1 MINKYPY
8 TDFHEL
14 NLDWILAKV
23 KEFDAKLAQLNNEF
37 AEMKLDFDQIEKD
50 FAQIQREFATILDEV
65 DKAIKEA
72 IEKYVPEYVDLAMDP
87 YIRQLNDALALIT
100 DLQAQVDRWHLD
112 LLQIR
117 LDYEQGDKNVKAEC
131 LGALNSYKFE
141 VLQQIL
147 RLDQRIDDLEWQ
159 LPDIYNLVKGYKT
172 NIAFV
177 IYDVY
182 DAVRYFAYT
191 AIEFTNAGFTA
202 QDLDDL
208 QIEAL
213 DWDVNGYNRLY
224 PPKQCLNPLTGERAD
239 ICSILQD
246 LALFASER
254 TWTALIW
261 DNTWDRD
268 CDTIDG
274 LDLTA
279 FEFDYTDDADPN
291 P

>member
-14 NLDWILAKV
+14 NLDWILKEV
-23 KEFDAKLAQLNNEF
+23 KEFDAKLAELVTQFGEI
-37 AEMKLDFDQIEKD
+37 KIDFQQIQDD
-50 FAQIQREFATILDEV
+50 FADIQREFNQILDEV
-65 DKAIKEA
+65 DAKIRESLST
-72 IEKYVPEYVDLAMDP
+72 YVPEYVDAAMDP
-87 YIRQLNDALALIT
+87 YVRQLNDALAEVETFKQMVLSW
-100 DLQAQVDRWHLD
+100 DQQ
-112 LLQIR
+112 LLQLR
-117 LDYEQGDKNVKAEC
+117 LDYEQGDRNVKAEC
-131 LGALNSYKFE
+131 LGALNAYKFE
-141 VLQQIL
+141 VLQQII
-147 RLDQRIDDLEWQ
+147 RLDNRIDDLEFQ

-208 QIEAL
+208 GIEAL

-224 PPKQCLNPLTGERAD
+224 PPQQCLNPLTGVRAS

>member
-1 MINKYPY
+1 MIDKYPY

-14 NLDWILAKV
+14 NLDWILTKV
-23 KEFDAKLAQLNNEF
+23 KEFDGQLAQLNNEF
-37 AEMKLDFDQIEKD
+37 AEMKVDFIQIEND
-50 FAQIQREFATILDEV
+50 FKKLQHQVDNLFDTMQAEIERAIQEYLP
-65 DKAIKEA
+65 EA
-72 IEKYVPEYVDLAMDP
+72 MQP
-87 YIRQLNDALALIT
+87 YIDQLNAALDTVQDLKDA
-100 DLQAQVDRWHLD
+100 VDSWY
-112 LLQIR
+112 LQIIQLR
-117 LDYEQGDKNVKAEC
+117 QEYEQGDRNVQAHCMGE
-131 LGALNSYKFE
+131 LNTLRFE
-141 VLQQIL
+141 MLQQII
-147 RLDQRIDDLEWQ
+147 RLDDRIDNIEIN
-159 LPDIYNLVKGYKT
+159 LPEIYNLVKGFKT
-172 NIAFV
+172 NIAYV

-202 QDLDDL
+202 DDLDNL

-224 PPKQCLNPLTGERAD
+224 PPKQCLNPLTGIRAD
-239 ICSILQD
+239 ICAILQD

-261 DNTWDRD
+261 DNIWDRD

-274 LDLTA
+274 LDITA
-279 FEFDYTDDADPN
+279 FNFDYTDDADPN

>member
-23 KEFDAKLAQLNNEF
+23 KEFDGQLAQLNNEF
-37 AEMKLDFDQIEKD
+37 AEIKVDFIQIETD
-50 FAQIQREFATILDEV
+50 FKKLQHQVDNLFDTMQAEIERAIQEYLP
-65 DKAIKEA
+65 EA
-72 IEKYVPEYVDLAMDP
+72 MQP
-87 YIRQLNDALALIT
+87 YIDQLNAALDTVKDLKDA
-100 DLQAQVDRWHLD
+100 VNSWY
-112 LLQIR
+112 LQILELR
-117 LDYEQGDKNVKAEC
+117 QGYEQGDRNVQAHCIGE
-131 LGALNSYKFE
+131 LNTLRFE
-141 VLQQIL
+141 MLQQII
-147 RLDQRIDDLEWQ
+147 RLDNRIDNLEWD
-159 LPDIYNLVKGYKT
+159 LPEIYNLVKGFKT

-202 QDLDDL
+202 DDLDNL

-213 DWDVNGYNRLY
+213 EWDVNGYNRLY
-224 PPKQCLNPLTGERAD
+224 PPKKCLNPLTGERAD
-239 ICSILQD
+239 ICAILQD

-274 LDLTA
+274 LDITA
-279 FEFDYTDDADPN
+279 FNFDYTDDADPN